1 MTSEAL
7 PRAFKTSRPV
17 TLSLALWAVLA
28 LAVFS
33 IVFDAKTRAAG
44 VDFVATQR
52 ARRAESQPLDT
63 IDHGFRPRVRS
74 AAVQSSVWFFLIL
87 IGGGG
92 ATLVVARSATLSE
105 RERFRSRES
114 KGATF

>member
-1 MTSEAL
+1 MTGL
-7 PRAFKTSRPV
+7 VK
-17 TLSLALWAVLA
+17 LSLALWAVLA

-44 VDFVATQR
+44 VDFVAAQR
-52 ARRAESQPLDT
+52 ARRAQGQPLDT
-63 IDHGFRPRVRS
+63 IDRGFRPRVQG
-74 AAVQSSVWFFLIL
+74 AAVESSVWCFLIL

-114 KGATF
+114 KGSA